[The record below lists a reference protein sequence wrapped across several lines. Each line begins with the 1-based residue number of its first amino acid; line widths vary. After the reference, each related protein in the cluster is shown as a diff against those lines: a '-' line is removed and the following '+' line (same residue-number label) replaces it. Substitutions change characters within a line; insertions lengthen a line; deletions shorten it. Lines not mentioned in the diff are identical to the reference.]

1 MSNQKPILPTPKPS
15 VRKKI
20 AHEEKAKTQLKERQ
34 AKLRA
39 NIRTARKLAAKSTAE
54 LDTILA
60 QRGVVDNKIG
70 VVTEDIISK
79 LPIEL
84 RDTVKDE
91 DIIFRPNP
99 GPQTQFL
106 AANEKE
112 VFYGGA
118 RGGGKASW
126 VEAKVATPFGFRRM
140 GDIKTGD
147 RICAVDGGI
156 SRVLAVHPQGEVDLY
171 KVTTDDGGETVVTSD
186 HLWLVSLVGSAGN
199 RKMTTATLIKK
210 LDSGRRIMLPV
221 AEPVCWVK
229 NSKYNLRKL
238 DPYLLGVLI
247 GDGCLRNT
255 IRITCADTEIP
266 QILQNRLLDG
276 KIASLPSGEYE
287 YSITNAP
294 CTKAELI
301 RLGLWNKLS
310 YDKSV
315 PNAYLYAPVSE
326 RMEMLQGLMD
336 TDGTVDTE
344 GRLSFCSVSKQLA
357 KDVQFLVRSLGGK
370 ATLFEKKTS
379 SDFGIAYLVYISINI
394 PVFKLERKLKRQRLD
409 KHVWRAIRS
418 IEYFGKGHAQCI
430 TVDHESSLYITD
442 DFIVTHNSYAMLADP
457 LRYCDNKN
465 HRALILRRTMP
476 ELRDMIAKS
485 QQLYPRAIPGAK
497 WREQEKEWRFP
508 SGARIEF
515 GYCETDVDA
524 YRYLGQSYSW
534 IGVDELPL
542 FPTPD
547 LWNFLRSSLRSPDP
561 TLPTFMRA
569 CVDEG
574 DVLTASGWKDIRD
587 VKVGELVAS
596 ITRQGE
602 FVYRPVYASFV
613 YGVDEPL
620 VKVNKKNLYMSMTKD
635 HRIVYRKEGAASF
648 DICRWNEHQK
658 KSVNIARTAVQYQG
672 AGYTPSVRCGKLL
685 DYTQPIG
692 KADQKHFP
700 REFLDKASTDQ
711 LKLAFD
717 AYALGDGH
725 WQSPSSV
732 SLYTTSK
739 QLVDDLQEI
748 CLKLGYKS
756 QFSVRHCENPNWNS
770 QYTVYVSINGP
781 TTKVDKAK
789 DGRSDVTEEHYTG
802 NVYCLGVVDTE
813 NFVIRQRGCVW
824 VSGNTGNPGCIGSA
838 WVREMFIDP
847 APPNT
852 RFTLDIEVPT
862 PTGVIN
868 SSISR
873 RFVPATV
880 FDNPY
885 MTYDASYI
893 TMLAS
898 LPEIQRRN
906 FLYGD
911 WDAFDNAAFSDFKKE
926 VHVIDPFEIPHGWQ
940 RFRAADWGYTSPACC
955 LWFAVDYDNNLYVY
969 RELYANKLTADRFA
983 QRVLELEE
991 GESVRYGVLDASAWA
1006 KRGEVGP
1013 SIAETM
1019 IANGCRWRP
1028 SDRSPNSR
1036 KSGKLELHRRLS
1048 LDEEGRPSLFLFSNC
1063 RNLIRTLPKLP
1074 LDTNN
1079 PEDVDTTA
1087 EDHAYDA
1094 LRYGVTSRPKSIETP
1109 WDMTNPTRRAG
1120 HAIADQVFG
1129 Y

>member
-1 MSNQKPILPTPKPS
+1 MSNQKPPLPTPKPS
-15 VRKKI
+15 VRKKV
-20 AHEEKAKTQLKERQ
+20 AHEEKAKTQLKEKQ

-39 NIRTARKLAAKSTAE
+39 NIRNARKLAAKSTAE

-70 VVTEDIISK
+70 VVTDDIISK

-84 RDTVKDE
+84 RDTVKEE

-106 AANEKE
+106 AATEKE

-118 RGGGKASW
+118 RGGGK
-126 VEAKVATPFGFRRM
+126 
-140 GDIKTGD
+140 
-147 RICAVDGGI
+147 
-156 SRVLAVHPQGEVDLY
+156 
-171 KVTTDDGGETVVTSD
+171 
-186 HLWLVSLVGSAGN
+186 
-199 RKMTTATLIKK
+199 
-210 LDSGRRIMLPV
+210 
-221 AEPVCWVK
+221 
-229 NSKYNLRKL
+229 
-238 DPYLLGVLI
+238 
-247 GDGCLRNT
+247 
-255 IRITCADTEIP
+255 
-266 QILQNRLLDG
+266 
-276 KIASLPSGEYE
+276 
-287 YSITNAP
+287 
-294 CTKAELI
+294 
-301 RLGLWNKLS
+301 
-310 YDKSV
+310 
-315 PNAYLYAPVSE
+315 
-326 RMEMLQGLMD
+326 
-336 TDGTVDTE
+336 
-344 GRLSFCSVSKQLA
+344 
-357 KDVQFLVRSLGGK
+357 
-370 ATLFEKKTS
+370 
-379 SDFGIAYLVYISINI
+379 
-394 PVFKLERKLKRQRLD
+394 
-409 KHVWRAIRS
+409 
-418 IEYFGKGHAQCI
+418 
-430 TVDHESSLYITD
+430 
-442 DFIVTHNSYAMLADP
+442 SYAMLADP

-569 CVDEG
+569 
-574 DVLTASGWKDIRD
+574 
-587 VKVGELVAS
+587 
-596 ITRQGE
+596 
-602 FVYRPVYASFV
+602 
-613 YGVDEPL
+613 
-620 VKVNKKNLYMSMTKD
+620 
-635 HRIVYRKEGAASF
+635 
-648 DICRWNEHQK
+648 
-658 KSVNIARTAVQYQG
+658 
-672 AGYTPSVRCGKLL
+672 
-685 DYTQPIG
+685 
-692 KADQKHFP
+692 
-700 REFLDKASTDQ
+700 
-711 LKLAFD
+711 
-717 AYALGDGH
+717 
-725 WQSPSSV
+725 
-732 SLYTTSK
+732 
-739 QLVDDLQEI
+739 
-748 CLKLGYKS
+748 
-756 QFSVRHCENPNWNS
+756 
-770 QYTVYVSINGP
+770 
-781 TTKVDKAK
+781 
-789 DGRSDVTEEHYTG
+789 
-802 NVYCLGVVDTE
+802 
-813 NFVIRQRGCVW
+813 
-824 VSGNTGNPGCIGSA
+824 TGNPGCIGSA

-852 RFTLDIEVPT
+852 RFTIDIEVPT
-862 PTGVIN
+862 PTGVIH

-926 VHVIDPFEIPHGWQ
+926 VHVIEPFEIPHGWQ

-955 LWFAVDYDNNLYVY
+955 LWFAVDYDNNLYAY

-991 GESVRYGVLDASAWA
+991 GESIRYGVLDASAWA

-1048 LDEEGRPSLFLFSNC
+1048 LDEEGRPSLFIFSNC

-1074 LDTNN
+1074 LDNNN

-1094 LRYGVTSRPKSIETP
+1094 LRYGVSSRPKSIEMP
-1109 WDMTNPTRRAG
+1109 WDMSNPTRRPG
-1120 HAIADQVFG
+1120 YDVADLTFG